1 MRCCN
6 KCIMFFCCESSKR
19 LEPVCVM
26 RCTFFHCP
34 VFHSP
39 SYDFCC
45 DRIQLFS
52 FINGLMQFF
61 IHLFRQTLLH
71 DLVIEYIRTKKLYH
85 IDLFFVLVF
94 HFLQSSIVTSCF
106 SYPKSFFRLLL
117 SILPNHT
124 LFFTVLQ
131 LTYAILPGSA
141 DICPRESL
149 HIKKGTEI
157 FC

>member
-1 MRCCN
+1 
-6 KCIMFFCCESSKR
+6 
-19 LEPVCVM
+19 
-26 RCTFFHCP
+26 
-34 VFHSP
+34 
-39 SYDFCC
+39 
-45 DRIQLFS
+45 
-52 FINGLMQFF
+52 
-61 IHLFRQTLLH
+61 
-71 DLVIEYIRTKKLYH
+71 
-85 IDLFFVLVF
+85 
-94 HFLQSSIVTSCF
+94 VTCCF

-141 DICPRESL
+141 DICLRESL